1 MIKINTNMNMKRTNL
16 LLMLLAFCLFISAQP
31 ISQQEA
37 LNRVTS
43 YLKST
48 PVADRAHR
56 AKQQL
61 RMNPVSV
68 DIPNLYVFDIQG
80 GGYVIASGDE
90 RALPV
95 LGYSMSS
102 HMDWD
107 RMPDNMRWWLKGYS
121 QAIEALGDAQI
132 TDTDGGTRA
141 GKAAIAPLVTTHW
154 DQDPLY
160 NMLCPRYNGQSVQY
174 AGKSCVTG
182 CVATAMAQVM
192 NYHQWPKEPTTDIP
206 GYSYTVGNLEPQN
219 GLIEEFEMSDLS
231 STTFD
236 WDNMCTTLV
245 GMDGNTAPGV
255 NRNNIMAVARLMLY
269 CGQSVKMSYSPYISL
284 SYTSYVAQ
292 ALRAYF
298 GYDKG
303 VRCVNRIG
311 YSINEWENLIYNEL
325 ANNRPVVY
333 GGQSDDGGHA
343 FVCDGYD
350 GNGMFHINWGWGG
363 YGDDY
368 FSLSVL
374 NPYAL
379 NVSGVM
385 QPGVGFCMSQDAVIG
400 IQQPTEGTIDA
411 SSLPE
416 LTKNANYQVIDM
428 GDYYGVVMSYSYSSL
443 FYPRAS
449 FQFDLVAVLPD
460 GNSYKFDINPDP
472 VDVQT
477 GYNYYYYFTISK
489 SGLGFPNGVYK
500 IYPYYICTSV
510 SGGSWQNLGSEKAY
524 YNWVIQNGTGT
535 ITTLPSTSGLRISK
549 CAITSGTGEI
559 GTPND
564 LTLTIRNSGSEYQ
577 GTLLL
582 MPVFIG
588 DDDPKVAWNKI
599 NSSEEWPEEYIQ
611 MDYLMSGAYLK
622 GGTSIANHLTFSF
635 TPEYE
640 GRYLLCLA
648 EQPLIYSMTPQP
660 FTYTSIEISD
670 PTSLNEELRVK
681 NEEFASAV
689 YDLAGRKVNSQL
701 PKGIFIVNGKKVV
714 F

>member
-1 MIKINTNMNMKRTNL
+1 MKRTHL
-16 LLMLLAFCLFISAQP
+16 LLMLLAICLVINAQP

-37 LNRVTS
+37 LKRVTS
-43 YLKST
+43 YLKSA
-48 PVADRAHR
+48 PVVDRAHR

-132 TDTDGGTRA
+132 TDTEGGTRA

-160 NMLCPRYNGQSVQY
+160 NMLCPRYNGQAVQY

-192 NYHQWPKEPTTDIP
+192 NYHQWPKEPSTEIP
-206 GYSYTVGNLEPQN
+206 GYGYSVSNLDTGN
-219 GLIEEFEMSDLS
+219 GLVEDFEMSALAPMS
-231 STTFD
+231 FD
-236 WDNMCTTLV
+236 WDNMCDQLTNS
-245 GMDGNTAPGV
+245 DGSTAAGV
-255 NRNNIMAVARLMLY
+255 TRNNIMAVARLMLY
-269 CGQSVKMSYSPYISL
+269 CGQSVQMSYSPNISL

-292 ALRAYF
+292 ALRNYF

-303 VRCVNRIG
+303 VRIINRLG
-311 YSINEWENLIYNEL
+311 YSISDWENVIYQEL

-333 GGQSDDGGHA
+333 AGQSDSGGHA

-363 YGDDY
+363 YYEDY

-374 NPYAL
+374 NPYAQ
-379 NVSGVM
+379 NVSGITVA
-385 QPGVGFCMSQDAVIG
+385 GVGFCMSQEAVIG
-400 IQQPTEGTIDA
+400 IQPPTEGTVAADDLPQLTNMTNYNVID
-411 SSLPE
+411 LGDE
-416 LTKNANYQVIDM
+416 YQVTWN
-428 GDYYGVVMSYSYSSL
+428 YLYTNL
-443 FYPRAS
+443 LYPKAT
-449 FQFDLVAVLPD
+449 FQFDLVLRTQD
-460 GNSYKFDINPDP
+460 GNLHPLQVGYLP
-472 VDVQT
+472 VNVET
-477 GYNYYYYFTISK
+477 ELNYYYYVIIPKT
-489 SGLGFPNGVYK
+489 GLSLPDGVYRL
-500 IYPYYICTSV
+500 YPYYICNTVPNS
-510 SGGSWQNLGSEKAY
+510 SWQNLGGERMY
-524 YNWVIQNGTGT
+524 VDWVIQNGVS
-535 ITTLPSTSGLRISK
+535 TLSSTPSVSKLRVSK
-549 CAITSGTGEI
+549 CEITRGTGEI

-577 GTLLL
+577 GTLIIT
-582 MPVFIG
+582 PYFIG
-588 DDDPKVAWNKI
+588 NDNPKEAWEKVTSSDDL
-599 NSSEEWPEEYIQ
+599 PEGYEQ
-611 MDYLMSGAYLK
+611 LDNLTSGAYLK
-622 GGTSIANHLTFSF
+622 SGATIANHVTFSF
-635 TPEYE
+635 TPQYE
-640 GRYLLCLA
+640 GRYLLCLS
-648 EQPLIYSMTPQP
+648 EIPPTPMSSPVP
-660 FTYTSIEISD
+660 FAYTSIEISD

-681 NEEFASAV
+681 SEESTTAV
-689 YDLAGRKVNSQL
+689 YDLTGRRVNSEFKIQNSKL
-701 PKGIFIVNGKKVV
+701 PKGIYIQNGKKVA